1 MGVLDWFLSNAEA
14 ALTGEQGGLSVASPE
29 ALALSLA
36 AYWVVIGVAGL
47 RGLLLGLPYVAALL
61 ALRGLKGSGPILW
74 AVGLSTLTVAVLV
87 ALVNPY
93 RPLTGAWLY
102 YLGTV
107 TLRVF
112 EYSLSGLLVLVGL
125 GPHGAQRITAR
136 LGRRVHDP
144 LLVFYRS
151 TPQLLADTGEALLAQ
166 GLLGKGAHEAV
177 TGVTL
182 ESLRRIE
189 YMRASFYVR
198 GGELPGRRTP
208 LPPGLVSGGEPGFR
222 GAAVSIVLVVL
233 SLLPLA
239 QLL

>member
-1 MGVLDWFLSNAEA
+1 MLDWFLSNAQA
-14 ALTGEQGGLSVASPE
+14 ALTGELGGLRKARPE
-29 ALALSLA
+29 ALVLSLA
-36 AYWVVIGVAGL
+36 AYWVMIGVAGL
-47 RGLLLGLPYVAALL
+47 HGLLLGLPYVLALF
-61 ALRGLKGSGPILW
+61 ALRGSKGSGPIVW
-74 AVGLSTLTVAVLV
+74 AVAVSTATVAALV

-93 RPLTGAWLY
+93 RPLTGLWLY

-144 LLVFYRS
+144 LLIFYRS
-151 TPQLLADTGEALLAQ
+151 TPQLLSDTREALLAQ
-166 GLLGKGAHEAV
+166 GLLGKRAYEAV

-189 YMRASFYVR
+189 YMRVSFYVR
-198 GGELPGRRTP
+198 GGELLGRRTP
-208 LPPGLVSGGEPGFR
+208 LPPGPVSGGKPGFR

-233 SLLPLA
+233 SFLPLVRF
-239 QLL
+239 L